1 MVEPCSSV
9 STEEVAR
16 HYDQLDRFYRGV
28 WGEHVHHGYWK
39 TGRETHAQALR
50 AMVDLVI
57 ERAKLKPGMSV
68 LDIGCGYGE
77 TARIL
82 AKECAVEVTGV
93 TISQAQ
99 QRFAEGVT
107 APQRNPRFFLEDWL
121 HNKQPSASF
130 GA

>member
-1 MVEPCSSV
+1 MVFSPSPI
-9 STEEVAR
+9 TTGDVAR

-57 ERAKLKPGMSV
+57 ERANLKPGMSV
-68 LDIGCGYGE
+68 LDIGCGHGE

-82 AKECAVEVTGV
+82 AKERAVEVTGV
-93 TISQAQ
+93 TLSEAQ

-107 APQRNPRFFLEDWL
+107 AP
-121 HNKQPSASF
+121 
-130 GA
+130 